1 MTTIKIGD
9 SSYWEVRYR
18 EEVRDMAGFELF
30 DWYCSFTDLYRE
42 INTIFDTSLVHK
54 VLVIG
59 VGRSDVIEC
68 LYQRGYRDI
77 VAIDISETII
87 VEMQRKYGSYAGV
100 EFFVMDIRQLNK
112 FSDGMFTLIFDK
124 ACIDS
129 LFCGTDYAESTSL
142 AFKELFR
149 VLKQDG
155 IFFTV
160 THAPPLARV
169 PYFRQ
174 LEWAIESYKLS
185 PEIGEG
191 LTLFTLTKTTNP
203 LLLQKKIA
211 GAEAVLR
218 ARTSQ
223 VVSQLTQNMN
233 KGSSTKGKQ
242 NAGKLTITA
251 SANVLE
257 EMVAESAELDS

>member
-9 SSYWEVRYR
+9 SSYWEIRYR
-18 EEVRDMAGFELF
+18 EEIRDMGSFELF
-30 DWYCSFTDLYRE
+30 DWYCSFNDLYRE

-54 VLVIG
+54 VLIVG

-77 VAIDISETII
+77 TAIDISETII
-87 VEMQRKYGSYAGV
+87 VEMQRKYASYAGV
-100 EFFVMDIRQLNK
+100 EFFVMDVRQLNK
-112 FSDGMFTLIFDK
+112 FSDQSFSLIFDK
-124 ACIDS
+124 ACIDA
-129 LFCGTDYAESTSL
+129 LFCGTDYLESTSL

-160 THAPPLARV
+160 THAPALARV

-174 LEWAIESYKLS
+174 LGWAIESYKLS
-185 PEIGEG
+185 AEIGEG
-191 LTLFTLTKTTNP
+191 LMLFTLTKTTNP
-203 LLLQKKIA
+203 LLLQKKIV

-218 ARTSQ
+218 AKTTE
-223 VVSQLTQNMN
+223 VVSQLNQNMN
-233 KGSSTKGKQ
+233 KSSTTKGKQ
-242 NAGKLTITA
+242 NAGKITVTA
-251 SANVLE
+251 SANILE
-257 EMVAESAELDS
+257 EMVAESAEMDS